1 MPKNRTHIGPND
13 MLDENDV
20 TAPVALTKEQFGRR
34 LYKLMLSRGMR
45 QADLARA
52 SGMGR
57 DAISTYVT
65 GRSFPSPDS
74 LNRIA
79 KALNVEA
86 EALLPNQAIG
96 AIERDAPHFEL
107 KVSGGDPM
115 KAHLK
120 VDQIVSLDTALK
132 VAELIKSDA
141 EPHN

>member
-1 MPKNRTHIGPND
+1 MY
-13 MLDENDV
+13 DENDV
-20 TAPVALTKEQFGRR
+20 TAPIALTKEQFGRR
-34 LYKLMLSRGMR
+34 LYKLMLSRGMI

-86 EALLPNQAIG
+86 DVLLPNQAIS
-96 AIERDAPHFEL
+96 AIERDAPIFEI
-107 KVSGGDPM
+107 KVGGGDPT

-120 VDQIVSLDTALK
+120 IDQMVSVTTALK
-132 VAELIKSDA
+132 VAELIKSDG
-141 EPHN
+141 EPSE